1 MNFMEPKLSQES
13 IVKTAFDILGE
24 KQSIASLSMR
34 ALAKKADVKAPALY
48 WYFSNKQ
55 ELLQKMAEAME
66 NQLELPD
73 PELPWKQQL
82 LKFMENYYDLYTSFP
97 CGAELEIHTIPA
109 YPSRLEHLEKMITLL
124 TENGFSKSDSNQTI
138 LALHN
143 MLIGQLMDLH
153 QENYLRQEII
163 NGNEFLKQS
172 IVFMRTYVTENQLTG
187 LSEGIENHGQDHDKE
202 AFLTSVKVYLH
213 GLSVLKDK

>member
-1 MNFMEPKLSQES
+1 MEPKLSKES
-13 IVKTAFDILGE
+13 IVKIAFDILEE

-55 ELLQKMAEAME
+55 ELLQKMAETME
-66 NQLELPD
+66 DQLKIPD
-73 PELPWKQQL
+73 PALPWQQQL
-82 LKFMENYYDLYTSFP
+82 LEFMENYYDLYTSFP

-124 TENGFSKSDSNQTI
+124 IDNGFSKNDSHQTI

-143 MLIGQLMDLH
+143 MLVGQLMDLH
-153 QENYLRQEII
+153 QENYLRQEISK
-163 NGNEFLKQS
+163 GNTSLKQS
-172 IVFMRTYVTENQLTG
+172 IAFMRNYVTENHLTA
-187 LSEGIENHGQDHDKE
+187 LSEGIENHEQDHDKC
-202 AFLTSVKVYLH
+202 AFLTSVKVYLQ
-213 GLSVLKDK
+213 GLSMLKDK